1 MDHSHASIDVQIGK
15 ALRAA
20 REEKRYTIAQL
31 AMQAE
36 VPTKSIKVIEQGAK
50 RASAAQLFRLSR
62 VLGVELRSL
71 FGECCNMQYSNP
83 SSMLQK
89 LRNDRTLSTLVEQVR
104 LDRSGRYAA

>member
-1 MDHSHASIDVQIGK
+1 MDHSHASIDVEIGK

-20 REEKRYTIAQL
+20 RDEQRYTIAQL
-31 AMQAE
+31 ALRAD
-36 VPTKSIKVIEQGAK
+36 VPTATIEAIEQGAE

-71 FGECCNMQYSNP
+71 FSECCSMQYSNP

-89 LRNDRTLSTLVEQVR
+89 LRTDRTLSALVEKVR
-104 LDRSGRYAA
+104 LDRSDRYVA